1 MIPSFIEERLL
12 DEMAYGFSGGPTYNT
27 LITSLRSGVQRRKIQ
42 RTRPLHRF
50 AGSFDRREDAVVEQL
65 LDAYHATY
73 GAAVGFRFK
82 NWLDYEATAEVIGVA
97 TGALQSL
104 QLIKTYKFGTSA
116 NPVPIR
122 KPVQGEVQL
131 FANGTPIAST
141 TNTSTGLV
149 TFSAAAGHV
158 ISWTGEFDLPV
169 SFDSDEFVGQI
180 DTYGA
185 STINVQLIEDISA

>member
-1 MIPSFIEERLL
+1 MIPSFIEDRLL

-27 LITSLRSGVQRRKIQ
+27 LITPLLSGVQRRKIQ

-50 AGSFDRREDAVVEQL
+50 SASFDRREDAIVEQL

-82 NWLDYEATAEVIGVA
+82 NWLDYEATDEVIGVA
-97 TGALQSL
+97 TGAPQPL
-104 QLIKTYKFGTSA
+104 QLIKTYQFGASA

-122 KPVQGEVQL
+122 KPVDGKVQL
-131 FANGTPIAST
+131 FANGTQIASA
-141 TNTSTGLV
+141 TNTTTGVV

-169 SFDSDEFVGQI
+169 SFDSDEFVGQV

-185 STINVQLIEDISA
+185 STINVQLIEDLSA